1 VLFFVYKGEGKE
13 RGLLLKGGWG
23 WRGGEERV
31 GIGGDGRREEGRVG
45 EVRGGE
51 GKKRK
56 TASGQHRHRWG
67 NAYGQDTL
75 CRLPVWSQNY
85 C

>member
-1 VLFFVYKGEGKE
+1 LYPKGGEG
-13 RGLLLKGGWG
+13 RGLLLKGGW
-23 WRGGEERV
+23 RGR
-31 GIGGDGRREEGRVG
+31 GGDGRREEGRGG
-45 EVRGGE
+45 ELRGWGGE

-56 TASGQHRHRWG
+56 TASGQYRHRWG